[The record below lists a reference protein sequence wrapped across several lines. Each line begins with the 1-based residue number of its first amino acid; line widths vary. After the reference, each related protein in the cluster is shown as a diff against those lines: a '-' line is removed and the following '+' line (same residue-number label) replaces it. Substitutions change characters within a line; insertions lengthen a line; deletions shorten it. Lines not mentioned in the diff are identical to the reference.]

1 MERQT
6 LMIVDDSSLN
16 RKMLI
21 EILGDRYNY
30 IEAENGRQ
38 AVKQLINDMTVDL
51 ILLDINMPEMNGF
64 QVLEHMNK
72 LHWINEIPVVVISA
86 DEANESL
93 HQAYSLGITDYI
105 RRPFDVFIVRRR
117 VENTL
122 KIHNEQKR
130 LMNLVADQIYEREEN
145 NDLMVGILSHVVEF
159 RNSES
164 RMHIHNICIITELL
178 LRQLVQKT
186 DVYHLS
192 EADIALIKTAS
203 AVHDIGKICIPEEIL
218 NKPGK
223 LTKEEFALIKTHT
236 TAGAKILERTIYG
249 HDKPLFKYTLEICR
263 WHHERWDGH
272 GYPDGLRGEK
282 IPISAQVVAIAD
294 VYDALTSER
303 CYKKAFDHDTSISMI
318 INGECGAFNP
328 LLLECML
335 DIAPQLRTLSD
346 ASGSEHLGRLEIKRL
361 ANEILSNADG
371 PRNDRMQ
378 RMIGY
383 MQERIRFFS
392 ECSGGI
398 QFDYDA
404 ITKIAD
410 VVNWDEPPKYRYSV
424 KDAAKPECFERLKP
438 EVFERIKEAMAA
450 TTREIPDFSM
460 SILLDCGNEHHWCEL
475 KVRTLWSEFDKDHYI
490 AAVGQLIDPQL
501 SDKKYLQMPEPYS
514 GSSDNIS
521 VIAEEMH
528 RLEAVF
534 DVVRLVDPN
543 SFSVLELDKDGVL
556 RRSGKRCAAFWNNG
570 NGCANC
576 ISARAFAQKATLNK
590 LEFTNTD
597 AYFVVS
603 KYICVNGT
611 PCVLEMLSK
620 MNEGRWIDSN
630 GTRLIIDSSQGE
642 NVELFMD
649 AVTGTYSRRYF
660 EAYRAHLEGM
670 ECIAVIDVD
679 GFKQVNDTFG
689 HLAGDNVLR
698 DIAAAIHATIRSTDI
713 LIRYGGDEFVLLFP
727 KMDEKIFEKKRNDIK
742 EAVNKIVLSEYPG
755 LKLSVS
761 IGGVCGVHPITEA
774 IRQADIL
781 MYEDKEKTYAEASTP
796 PEL

>member
-21 EILGDRYNY
+21 EILEDRYNY

-294 VYDALTSER
+294 V
-303 CYKKAFDHDTSISMI
+303 
-318 INGECGAFNP
+318 
-328 LLLECML
+328 
-335 DIAPQLRTLSD
+335 
-346 ASGSEHLGRLEIKRL
+346 
-361 ANEILSNADG
+361 
-371 PRNDRMQ
+371 
-378 RMIGY
+378 
-383 MQERIRFFS
+383 
-392 ECSGGI
+392 
-398 QFDYDA
+398 
-404 ITKIAD
+404 
-410 VVNWDEPPKYRYSV
+410 
-424 KDAAKPECFERLKP
+424 
-438 EVFERIKEAMAA
+438 
-450 TTREIPDFSM
+450 
-460 SILLDCGNEHHWCEL
+460 
-475 KVRTLWSEFDKDHYI
+475 
-490 AAVGQLIDPQL
+490 
-501 SDKKYLQMPEPYS
+501 
-514 GSSDNIS
+514 
-521 VIAEEMH
+521 
-528 RLEAVF
+528 
-534 DVVRLVDPN
+534 
-543 SFSVLELDKDGVL
+543 
-556 RRSGKRCAAFWNNG
+556 
-570 NGCANC
+570 
-576 ISARAFAQKATLNK
+576 
-590 LEFTNTD
+590 
-597 AYFVVS
+597 
-603 KYICVNGT
+603 
-611 PCVLEMLSK
+611 
-620 MNEGRWIDSN
+620 
-630 GTRLIIDSSQGE
+630 
-642 NVELFMD
+642 
-649 AVTGTYSRRYF
+649 
-660 EAYRAHLEGM
+660 
-670 ECIAVIDVD
+670 
-679 GFKQVNDTFG
+679 
-689 HLAGDNVLR
+689 
-698 DIAAAIHATIRSTDI
+698 
-713 LIRYGGDEFVLLFP
+713 
-727 KMDEKIFEKKRNDIK
+727 
-742 EAVNKIVLSEYPG
+742 
-755 LKLSVS
+755 
-761 IGGVCGVHPITEA
+761 
-774 IRQADIL
+774 
-781 MYEDKEKTYAEASTP
+781 
-796 PEL
+796 